1 MSIAA
6 SAVVQPKYV
15 QRTSAR
21 FRARKLTLRAAE
33 TQRKAAARE
42 KLIEDHLG
50 LVRSIA
56 IRVRET
62 LPAHVELEDLIHSGV
77 LGLLDA
83 ASRFD
88 PDKQVAFAGYAKF
101 RIRGAVLDSLREL
114 DWASRDLRRRSR
126 EIDSAVHEL
135 TGVLGRMPNET
146 ELALHLHLD
155 LTTTRQLLQ
164 EIQCCSTISADSRA
178 RNSSE
183 LPSPEYACE
192 RELLPDRMC
201 ARSQSRE
208 MLDRALHVLSPRY
221 RQVMVLYYEHDK
233 TMKEI
238 GTVLGINESRVSQ
251 IHKAA
256 LEKMGESLRA
266 AGIRSSAVI

>member
-1 MSIAA
+1 MSTAA
-6 SAVVQPKYV
+6 SAVVQPNYV

-21 FRARKLTLRAAE
+21 FRARKLALRAAE
-33 TQRKAAARE
+33 AQRRAAVRE
-42 KLIEDHLG
+42 KLIQDHLG

-56 IRVRET
+56 IRVKET
-62 LPAHVELEDLIHSGV
+62 LPTHVELEDLVHSGV
-77 LGLLDA
+77 LGLIDA
-83 ASRFD
+83 AARFD

-126 EIDSAVHEL
+126 EIDGAVHEL
-135 TGVLGRMPNET
+135 MGVLGRMPNET
-146 ELALHLHLD
+146 ELALQMQLD
-155 LTTTRQLLQ
+155 LNTTRHLLQ

-178 RNSSE
+178 RNSSD
-183 LPSPEYACE
+183 LPAPEYACE
-192 RELLPDRMC
+192 PELLPDRMC
-201 ARSQSRE
+201 ARSQSRD
-208 MLDRALHVLSPRY
+208 LLNRALHLLSPRY

-266 AGIRSSAVI
+266 AGIRSSTAI